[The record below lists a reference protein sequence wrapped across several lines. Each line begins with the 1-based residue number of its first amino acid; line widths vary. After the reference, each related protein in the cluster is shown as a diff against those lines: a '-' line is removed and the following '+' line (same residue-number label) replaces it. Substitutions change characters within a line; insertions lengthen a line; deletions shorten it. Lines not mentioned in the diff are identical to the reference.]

1 MGNELEDR
9 LKAHNNAFEG
19 LLSLIPSKYYHAED
33 SSSQW
38 NKRKQSKEEAKKAK
52 RAKLDP
58 ETTIFSAA
66 DTQAKKAAEAAQEAE
81 QEDVTTEAPA
91 TPAPSKGKKE
101 PASNQKKA
109 KNEHAISVQNGSA
122 KKNAAKKNEPKKQ
135 QNGEDKKVEETPSK
149 PEAGE
154 DGWETDPQTP
164 NKDSKKRKNA
174 NGTVSTTESTQQ
186 SQEAQTPAN
195 ISELKAKLA
204 AKIEALRA
212 KRKAPGTGVEG
223 AAKSRT
229 AMIEARKMKTDARK
243 ERKKAVIAEKR
254 KSGVTVKDES
264 DSDEEMED
272 VAPRPLSLGVNSD
285 SVAFTRVQFEDGEE
299 LDMETGDARGKRKR
313 KGPQD
318 AHGALKSIQAKK
330 ARLAEMD
337 EDKAQNIHESDT
349 WRRAILQSQGEKVRD
364 NEALLKKTVKRVEK
378 EKKKSEKEWQERLA
392 NVRKTQLA
400 RQKKREENLKARVA
414 GSKKGQ
420 KKAAALGIKSAPKK
434 KRPGFEGTM
443 RSGGKKGKK

>member
-66 DTQAKKAAEAAQEAE
+66 DTQAKKAAEAAKEAE
-81 QEDVTTEAPA
+81 QKDATTEAPA

-101 PASNQKKA
+101 PASYQKKA
-109 KNEHAISVQNGSA
+109 KNEHATPVQNGFA
-122 KKNAAKKNEPKKQ
+122 MKNAAKKQ
-135 QNGEDKKVEETPSK
+135 QNGEEKKVEEIPSK

-164 NKDSKKRKNA
+164 NKDSKKRKIA
-174 NGTVSTTESTQQ
+174 NGSVSTTESTQQ

-223 AAKSRT
+223 AATSRT

-285 SVAFTRVQFEDGEE
+285 SVAFTRVQFQDGEE

-318 AHGALKSIQAKK
+318 AYGALKSIQAKK

-420 KKAAALGIKSAPKK
+420 KKAAALGIKPAPKK